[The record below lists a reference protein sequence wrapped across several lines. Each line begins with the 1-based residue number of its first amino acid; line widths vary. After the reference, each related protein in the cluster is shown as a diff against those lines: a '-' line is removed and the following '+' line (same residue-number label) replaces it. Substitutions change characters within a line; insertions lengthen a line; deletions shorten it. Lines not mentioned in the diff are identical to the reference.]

1 MASRTVEVKGLR
13 ELGLKLQA
21 ISKEMQEKV
30 SRQAT
35 NAAAQVIK
43 KGAKS
48 RAPRAD
54 APYYASG
61 TENVKVKGQ
70 RKRRSETDSVL
81 VQPGNVPDN
90 IVVKR
95 LKPGS
100 ETDLTSEHIVAV
112 RGKKKYGYASRIGS
126 LQEFGTVQDPAGQP
140 FMRPA
145 FFEDGD
151 DAQKAMVK
159 KLANAIEKA
168 NK

>member
-1 MASRTVEVKGLR
+1 MATRTVQVKGLR
-13 ELGLKLQA
+13 ELGLKLREIASDIQT
-21 ISKEMQEKV
+21 KV
-30 SRQAT
+30 ARQAT

-43 KGAKS
+43 KGAKR

-54 APYYASG
+54 GPYYASG
-61 TENVKVKGQ
+61 SELVKVKGQ
-70 RKRRSETDSVL
+70 RRKQSESGAVL

-95 LKPGS
+95 VKPGDS
-100 ETDLTSEHIVAV
+100 GLTSEHVVAV
-112 RGKKKYGYASRIGS
+112 RGKKKYGYASRIGA
-126 LQEFGTVQDPAGQP
+126 LQEFGTVRDPAGHP

-145 FFEDGD
+145 FVEDGD

-159 KLANAIEKA
+159 KLADAIEKA